1 MRKLLYLPIL
11 LFLISC
17 GGKGVE
23 GQVGQI
29 ISIAAEENLEETN
42 VDYNWII
49 MGQPDGSLLSPKDL
63 KYKNNGQEMIFT
75 PDYPGDYNFEVS
87 VTKFGDELSSQ
98 SFFFTISD
106 FTEAEEEDIED
117 ETAKEE
123 EWLKESLD
131 DYDQVEEEIEE
142 EEEEEEEIEE
152 EEIEEEEIEEEEI
165 EEEEIEEEEEEEEK
179 EEEEEVTPKKGTLN
193 KTTTKAII
201 SNKKRASKLRSARGS
216 NIPAKK
222 DRFTIQVIS
231 KKRLVDAQK
240 FADKLIKSGYDAY
253 IQKAYFKETEEVWY
267 RVRIGS
273 YDNYNSAQ
281 AIANVVSKDIK
292 LAVWVDFVRVDN

>member
-1 MRKLLYLPIL
+1 MRKLLYLPILL

-98 SFFFTISD
+98 SYFFTISD
-106 FTEAEEEDIED
+106 FTEAEEE
-117 ETAKEE
+117 
-123 EWLKESLD
+123 
-131 DYDQVEEEIEE
+131 EIV
-142 EEEEEEEIEE
+142 EEEIEE
-152 EEIEEEEIEEEEI
+152 EEIEDEEEEEEI
-165 EEEEIEEEEEEEEK
+165 EDEEEEQ
-179 EEEEEVTPKKGTLN
+179 EEEEVSSKKGKVN